1 MQQPSTDPTR
11 DLMASIAK
19 AIEEWGQRHHLEN
32 LPPDIVFEQALSA
45 LNEVYRVAQERQRR
59 HSQDGAR

>member
-1 MQQPSTDPTR
+1 
-11 DLMASIAK
+11 MASIAK